1 MGAAGVFA
9 AGLAGTLAVLAR
21 GLAAGLAL
29 AAHHVVAAVGAAARA
44 TAFPG
49 SLAVFA
55 GSLAALAAHHG
66 GTSVV
71 VGRSGGVAG
80 STGHGSL
87 DVFKEATHH
96 VVAAS
101 IAAGSLAVTARSTT
115 SILTGVHLILRITK
129 INAHAFAKS

>member
-21 GLAAGLAL
+21 SLATGLAAL

-55 GSLAALAAHHG
+55 GSLAALAANRRGIRHG
-66 GTSVV
+66 NGS
-71 VGRSGGVAG
+71 VAG
-80 STGHGSL
+80 STGHGVL
-87 DVFKEATHH
+87 DVFKEAAHH

-101 IAAGSLAVTARSTT
+101 VAAGSLAVTARSTT
-115 SILTGVHLILRITK
+115 SILTRVHLILRLTK
-129 INAHAFAKS
+129 INALAFAKS